1 MAAPS
6 ASTSLQPLVLL
17 VPGLNN
23 SGQGHW
29 QTLWETQRRDTRRVE
44 LGLWAQ
50 PDRAVWVDR
59 LNAAIAEAERPVLL
73 AAHSLGCLTVAWW
86 AQTADPALLA
96 KVAGALLVAPP
107 EVDHRTNDPRV
118 ASFAPTPREP
128 LPFPAILVG
137 SHNDHYMR
145 FAVARAW
152 AARWGCRFADAG
164 KVGHINAASG
174 LGDWPFGQFLLGQ
187 LSRRADLSA
196 RLAG

>member
-1 MAAPS
+1 M
-6 ASTSLQPLVLL
+6 
-17 VPGLNN
+17 
-23 SGQGHW
+23 
-29 QTLWETQRRDTRRVE
+29 
-44 LGLWAQ
+44 
-50 PDRAVWVDR
+50 
-59 LNAAIAEAERPVLL
+59 
-73 AAHSLGCLTVAWW
+73 
-86 AQTADPALLA
+86 
-96 KVAGALLVAPP
+96 AGALLVAPP

-152 AARWGCRFADAG
+152 AARWGARFADAG
-164 KVGHINAASG
+164 KVGHINADSE

-187 LSRRADLSA
+187 LIRRAGWAEPS